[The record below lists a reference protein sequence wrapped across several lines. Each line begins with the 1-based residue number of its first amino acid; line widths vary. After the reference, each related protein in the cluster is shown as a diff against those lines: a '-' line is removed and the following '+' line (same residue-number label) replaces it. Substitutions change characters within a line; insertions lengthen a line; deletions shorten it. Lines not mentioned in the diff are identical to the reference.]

1 VNAVMNYD
9 FRRWYARKQN
19 VVVENRDWTAGVS
32 GWLGKL
38 GETRKG
44 DEMQANTAFAGTAD
58 AVTPATLQQ
67 CATPVEKYTDEQ
79 VRQFVIALE
88 DPFDPSEIKWRVTN
102 TTSDRRRGQVIA
114 YADPRAYTDR
124 LNALFTVRGWTRE
137 YTVQVIQNFERK
149 ERGNGDGII
158 SGKIVVTCRVTID
171 GMGSHSGLGEE
182 WADNENA
189 GTSAEAQ
196 AFKRACSCFGL
207 GRYLYDLD
215 GNWVD
220 LDERKQP
227 LSKPRLPDWALPR
240 RKPAATGNQNGH
252 KHTNGSGH
260 LKPQTLSAQALADLR
275 TKVKSLCGQVGF
287 GLARSVASSI
297 ASMENPDEI
306 QDAEMLS
313 AVSSKL
319 EDTLRG
325 VGRLRTATG
334 VVGQAAFSQLCREM
348 NLAGDCLDDIPDR
361 RTLRLLIEALE
372 RKAGATALQQN
383 GNGHGEQA
391 ASRTSLGHGNELGV
405 ARANLVREAQRVGKL
420 RNMKVS
426 DVIDRAAK
434 GAFRFGEL
442 RRITA
447 DSLPAVTAATDVL
460 RQVTQ

>member
-1 VNAVMNYD
+1 
-9 FRRWYARKQN
+9 
-19 VVVENRDWTAGVS
+19 
-32 GWLGKL
+32 
-38 GETRKG
+38 
-44 DEMQANTAFAGTAD
+44 MQGNTAFAGTAD
-58 AVTPATLQQ
+58 AASPVTVQQ
-67 CATPVEKYTDEQ
+67 CATPAEKYTDEQ
-79 VRQFVIALE
+79 VRQLVMALE
-88 DPFDPSEIKWRVTN
+88 DPFDPREIKWRVTN

-124 LNALFTVRGWTRE
+124 LNAIFTVRGWTRE

-207 GRYLYDLD
+207 GRYLYDLG

-227 LSKPRLPDWALPR
+227 LSRPRLPDWALPM
-240 RKPAATGNQNGH
+240 RKPVASGHQNGH
-252 KHTNGSGH
+252 NHTNGNGH
-260 LKPQTLSAQALADLR
+260 LKPQALSAHALADLR
-275 TKVKSLCGQVGF
+275 TEVKSLCEQVGF
-287 GLARSVASSI
+287 GLARSLARSI
-297 ASMENPDEI
+297 ASIENPDEI
-306 QDAEMLS
+306 QDAGMLS
-313 AVSSKL
+313 ALSMKL

-325 VGRLRTATG
+325 IERLRAATD
-334 VVGQAAFSQLCREM
+334 VVGQTTFSQVCREM

-361 RTLRLLIEALE
+361 RTLRQLIEALE
-372 RKAGATALQQN
+372 TRAGATPLQQN
-383 GNGHGEQA
+383 GNGHAE
-391 ASRTSLGHGNELGV
+391 ASANRTSAGRGNELGA
-405 ARANLVREAQRVGKL
+405 ARAALVREAQRVGKL

-447 DSLPAVTAATDVL
+447 DSLPAVTAATEVL

>member
-1 VNAVMNYD
+1 
-9 FRRWYARKQN
+9 
-19 VVVENRDWTAGVS
+19 
-32 GWLGKL
+32 
-38 GETRKG
+38 
-44 DEMQANTAFAGTAD
+44 MQGNTAFAGTAD
-58 AVTPATLQQ
+58 AASPATVQQ

-88 DPFDPSEIKWRVTN
+88 DPFDPREIKWRVTN

-227 LSKPRLPDWALPR
+227 LTRPRLPDWALPK
-240 RKPAATGNQNGH
+240 RKPVATGHQNGH
-252 KHTNGSGH
+252 NNTNGNGR
-260 LKPQTLSAQALADLR
+260 LKSQALSVPALGELQ
-275 TKVKSLCGQVGF
+275 TKVKSLCEQVGF
-287 GLARSVASSI
+287 GLAKSVTRSI

-306 QDAEMLS
+306 HDAGMLS
-313 AVSSKL
+313 AVSMKL

-325 VGRLRTATG
+325 VERLRTATG
-334 VVGQAAFSQLCREM
+334 VVGQTTFSQVCREL

-361 RTLRLLIEALE
+361 RTLRQLIETLE
-372 RKAGATALQQN
+372 RKAGATPLQQN
-383 GNGHGEQA
+383 GNGHAG
-391 ASRTSLGHGNELGV
+391 ASANRTSVGRGDELGA
-405 ARANLVREAQRVGKL
+405 ARADLVREAQRVGKL

-447 DSLPAVTAATDVL
+447 DSLPAVTAARDVL